1 LIPQYA
7 QKFQQKIR
15 GGEWPA
21 MLNYLKKFTMDILPS
36 VAATI
41 IGAYIVNHYIVARPA
56 APPAAAEATV
66 DPKAAT
72 ADTKP
77 AEKAAEASSLPE
89 AGVKAKGMSERTLL
103 ERATAEKAAVVEKP
117 QDKSQD
123 KSADA
128 KSADAKSA
136 DAKSVDAKPAE
147 APSETASLPADSRRH
162 QAAPR
167 EKTTVRVV
175 LPSPVQAAV
184 PAVTNP
190 SPAAPA
196 VAAPAPT
203 VEAAVAPEERRDAN
217 DLARAAIE
225 RLRGGDNP
233 QRSQEAAHAPEAA
246 RIPEAP
252 RVVMA
257 PAVRPLPPPVM
268 VSAPPSEAI
277 DQGISQPKPPYA
289 ADARIDD
296 PRRPVPPADIPI
308 SRPPLDLHA
317 EASVP
322 AAKEHTTVADDMLS
336 AAKSVFHAVLPK

>member
-77 AEKAAEASSLPE
+77 AAEASSLPE

-128 KSADAKSA
+128 KSADAK
-136 DAKSVDAKPAE
+136 PAE
-147 APSETASLPADSRRH
+147 APSETASLPVDSRRH

-167 EKTTVRVV
+167 EKNTVRVV

-289 ADARIDD
+289 TDARIDD